1 MARYVTKVRTDR
13 AADEV
18 FMYLADLTNFA
29 EWDPG
34 VSRSVQVTGDGPGA
48 NTAFDVTVAS
58 VGRPLTLRYETV
70 TYDPPHELVVRAHS
84 RVFTSIDS
92 ISVDTVDGSTVVTY
106 DADLRLNGVLGLLD
120 GGLKL
125 VFGKIGDR
133 AAAGLR
139 RVLDGQD
146 AT

>member
-13 AADEV
+13 AAAEV
-18 FMYLADLTNFA
+18 FGYLADLTNFA

-34 VSRSVQVTGDGPGA
+34 VSRSVQVSGVGPGA
-48 NTAFDVTVAS
+48 DAAFDVTVAS

-70 TYDPPHELVVRAHS
+70 TYDAPHELIVRARS
-84 RVFTSIDS
+84 RVVTSIDS
-92 ISVDTVDGSTVVTY
+92 ISVSSVEGSTVVTY

-120 GGLKL
+120 RGLQPA
-125 VFGKIGDR
+125 FARIGDR

-139 RVLDGQD
+139 RVLDGEEV
-146 AT
+146 T